1 MIGGSLQLCTGLP
14 SGCEAAVHAMKD
26 IFEEEE
32 TDGLLLVDASNAFNS
47 LNREALLHNIKYI
60 CPPMAQYVNNC
71 YGKPSRLI
79 ITGGKEIPSAEGKT
93 QGDPF
98 AKPVYAIGVVPFL
111 SLIKSAESRVKHA
124 AYADDIGG
132 AGTLLQL
139 KSWWD
144 NVLHYGPLIGP
155 NASKSWLV
163 VKEENYEQACEFFGN
178 TQINIKTS
186 GRKYLGSYIG
196 TAIDKSDYAN
206 KAMNCWIA
214 ELKVLCRIA
223 RSEPHAAY
231 TCFVSGFRHRI
242 TYLTRVIPDFCK
254 ALKLLDAFINE
265 QFLPVLTEGYHCSE
279 IERKLISLPV
289 RFGGLGIPIF
299 SEIAYQEYVFSKRV
313 TSQLSMNIKQ
323 QATELTLNNNEMKKT
338 KIEIVHERT

>member
-1 MIGGSLQLCTGLP
+1 
-14 SGCEAAVHAMKD
+14 
-26 IFEEEE
+26 
-32 TDGLLLVDASNAFNS
+32 
-47 LNREALLHNIKYI
+47 
-60 CPPMAQYVNNC
+60 MAQYVNNC
-71 YGKPSRLI
+71 YEKPSRLF

-98 AKPVYAIGVVPFL
+98 AK
-111 SLIKSAESRVKHA
+111 
-124 AYADDIGG
+124 
-132 AGTLLQL
+132 
-139 KSWWD
+139 
-144 NVLHYGPLIGP
+144 PLIGP

-163 VKEENYEQACEFFGN
+163 VKEENYEQACEIFGN

-206 KAMNCWIA
+206 KAMNCWIE

-265 QFLPVLTEGYHCSE
+265 QFYRC
-279 IERKLISLPV
+279 
-289 RFGGLGIPIF
+289 
-299 SEIAYQEYVFSKRV
+299 
-313 TSQLSMNIKQ
+313 
-323 QATELTLNNNEMKKT
+323 
-338 KIEIVHERT
+338 